1 MAKRRTSGV
10 QRRSRASDEAMQRRL
25 GAGRSLDMRIV
36 AIVGFL
42 LVGVVAVGFAL
53 VSLGPACSEFCGTRQ
68 ADEGGSH
75 VQDGTAGITYKSV
88 PATSG
93 PHWID
98 PANWGVY
105 GPGEPGAYA
114 APPPESQALH
124 NLEHGGIE
132 IWYQPTKVDPDGL
145 QGLINY
151 VRSQVGG
158 QRFKFIIAPWSGQDF
173 GHPIAVTAWN
183 WLLYLDEPNVDAV
196 KQSAD
201 AHYGKAPEPNGGPGP
216 PAIQ

>member
-10 QRRSRASDEAMQRRL
+10 QRRTRASDEALQRRI
-25 GAGRSLDMRIV
+25 GSGGRSIDIRIA

-53 VSLGPACSEFCGTRQ
+53 ISLGPVCSQYCGTRQ

-75 VQDGTAGITYKSV
+75 VADGTAGITYKSV
-88 PATSG
+88 PGTSG

-105 GPGEPGAYA
+105 GPGEPGLYA
-114 APPPESQALH
+114 QPLAESQAIH

-132 IWYQPTKVDPDGL
+132 IWYQPTKIDPDRL
-145 QGLINY
+145 QELISY
-151 VRSQVGG
+151 VRTQTSSPQ
-158 QRFKFIIAPWSGQDF
+158 FKYIIAPWSGQDF
-173 GHPIAVTAWN
+173 GHAVAVTAWN
-183 WLLYLDEPNVDAV
+183 WLLYLDEPSVDAV
-196 KQSAD
+196 KEFAR

-216 PAIQ
+216 PAQ

>member
-1 MAKRRTSGV
+1 VTKRRTSGI
-10 QRRSRASDEAMQRRL
+10 QRRTRASDEAMQRRV
-25 GAGRSLDMRIV
+25 GAGGRSIDIRIL

-53 VSLGPACSEFCGTRQ
+53 VSLRPACSQYCGTRQ
-68 ADEGGSH
+68 ADEGASH
-75 VQDGTAGITYKSV
+75 VQDGTVVSYKSR

-105 GPGEPGAYA
+105 GPGEPGNYA
-114 APPPESQALH
+114 APLAEAQALH

-132 IWYQPTKVDPDGL
+132 IWYQPDKVDPAGL
-145 QGLINY
+145 QQLVEY
-151 VRSQVGG
+151 VRGQVGSP
-158 QRFKFIIAPWSGQDF
+158 RFKFIIAPWHGDDF

-183 WLLYLDEPNVDAV
+183 WLLYLDQPNLDAV
-196 KQSAD
+196 KQFAE
-201 AHYGKAPEPNGGPGP
+201 AHYGKSPEPNGGPGP
-216 PAIQ
+216 PG